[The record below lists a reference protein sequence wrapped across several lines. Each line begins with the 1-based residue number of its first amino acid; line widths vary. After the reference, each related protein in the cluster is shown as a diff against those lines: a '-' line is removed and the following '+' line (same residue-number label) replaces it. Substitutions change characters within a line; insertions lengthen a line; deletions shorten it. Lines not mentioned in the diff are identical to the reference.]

1 METINWTS
9 SARSQTHWEL
19 YTACQ
24 GCQGVLSLP
33 SAGPSISHRLKGIF
47 FYPQPMWT
55 LSVLLAICFI
65 QGSKLSTP
73 SPALIPANPG
83 GFRGRINNTWCKEGR
98 SKWIQKMMKG
108 SNKTENQGRE
118 YQGGVIPP
126 APLWLHLSHPW
137 TPVWSRCNWA
147 MWKNVLVNSCYDKPL

>member
-118 YQGGVIPP
+118 YQGGGHSPRSSLATPLPP
-126 APLWLHLSHPW
+126 LDSSL
-137 TPVWSRCNWA
+137 
-147 MWKNVLVNSCYDKPL
+147 KPLQLGHVEERAGE